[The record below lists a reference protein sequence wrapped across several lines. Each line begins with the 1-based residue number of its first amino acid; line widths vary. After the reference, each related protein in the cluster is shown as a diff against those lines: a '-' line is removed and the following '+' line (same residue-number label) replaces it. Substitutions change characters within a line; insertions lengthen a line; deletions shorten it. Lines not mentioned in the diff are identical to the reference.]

1 VAYVTPATLQ
11 TEYGTGELLQASAS
25 SDPAGLVSEALLALT
40 ITGGDRSEYA
50 ADEIAAANL
59 VLINVQRACNQANA
73 RIDSTIRARWP
84 GIETPVTTTT
94 DLQRIGCW
102 LARYML
108 RDLLHDEPQSTVWR
122 RYADAIKELGDLV
135 RGMTDLGIT
144 PEIVGTVAN
153 AAAPIVNAPPTV
165 FTDALLERMP

>member
-1 VAYVTPATLQ
+1 MSYVTPATLQ

-25 SDPAGLVSEALLALT
+25 SDPAGLVSEVLLALT
-40 ITGGDRSEYA
+40 IADGDRSAYA

-59 VLINVQRACNQANA
+59 VLINITRACTQANA

-84 GIETPVTTTT
+84 GIETPVTSTT
-94 DLQRIGCW
+94 DLARIGCW

-108 RDLLHDEPQSTVWR
+108 RDLLIDEPQSTVWR
-122 RYADAIKELGDLV
+122 RYADAVKELGDLV

-144 PEIVGTVAN
+144 PESVGTLPS
-153 AAAPIVNAPPTV
+153 AARPIVNAPSQV
-165 FTDALLERMP
+165 FTSDLLERMP